1 MKLNQIKYL
10 SILFLILAQTANSQN
25 SLTATGAEAIVSRGP
40 STHTTGQIT
49 YKDQIQKPSSTL
61 GDVQYVYE
69 IYSLIL
75 DENKTNF
82 DAKLFPNTTSSY
94 LLLELN
100 NYKNDNLSY
109 QISDAH
115 GKVLD
120 KANIKRATLSSNKT
134 QINVI
139 LLPIS
144 SFVLSIFEDDKKVE
158 SFNIIKTNKY

>member
-1 MKLNQIKYL
+1 MKINHLKSL
-10 SILFLILAQTANSQN
+10 SILFFILTQTANSQDF
-25 SLTATGAEAIVSRGP
+25 LTASRAEAIVSRGT
-40 STHTTGQIT
+40 STNTTGQIT
-49 YKDQIQKPSSTL
+49 YKDQMQKPSSTL

-75 DENKTNF
+75 DENKANF
-82 DAKLFPNTTSSY
+82 DAKLFPNATSSY

-109 QISDAH
+109 QISDVQ

-120 KANIKRATLSSNKT
+120 KANIKRATLTSNKT

-144 SFVLSIFEDDKKVE
+144 SYVLSVFEDDKKVE